1 MEYSLFQ
8 TIEEVSIKDEDKVKK
23 DIYELWQESFGDSD
37 EYTDFYFEW
46 KIGKNQVLTIYKE
59 FLENGIETSPL
70 AAMLHLN
77 PYSLMVKN
85 KEIPANYIVGVAT
98 KESERR
104 KGLMNKLLQASMEQ
118 MYKEEMPFTYLMP
131 AKESIYLPFDF
142 RIVYEQEA
150 WNDKLR
156 QARIKVIKE
165 ERIDVRAASMDDSE
179 VLRAASIDD
188 ENDYKIVV
196 LETYDIE
203 RINELASFTNELLA
217 NEHDI
222 YAKRRPYYYER
233 LINEMRS
240 ASGEVILCYDK
251 DELIGFASYM
261 AEEAIYITEFM
272 SYGDSGG
279 IANDIVH
286 GIEEDVLKA
295 FWKYFSSVT
304 DLDIFKKKQGSQIT
318 AIMVRIINLES
329 FVKMFNSNSPVS
341 LVFDIK
347 DPIIVSNQGR
357 FLLGVDKDKGKI
369 ERSNSNPDISI
380 DIADLARLFFG
391 KLEENELDRLILK
404 DRDLVKKQLAQIN
417 IIDSLFIND
426 VI

>member
-179 VLRAASIDD
+179 ILRAASIDD

-203 RINELASFTNELLA
+203 RINELVSFTNELLA

-222 YAKRRPYYYER
+222 YAKRNPYYYER

-272 SYGDSGG
+272 TYGDSGG

-347 DPIIVSNQGR
+347 DPIIASNQGR
-357 FLLGVDKDKGKI
+357 FLLGVDKDKGNI

>member
-222 YAKRRPYYYER
+222 YAKRRPHYYER

-272 SYGDSGG
+272 TYGDSGG

-347 DPIIVSNQGR
+347 DPIIASNQGR

-391 KLEENELDRLILK
+391 KLKENELDRLILK
-404 DRDLVKKQLAQIN
+404 DRDLVKKQLAEIN

>member
-150 WNDKLR
+150 WNDKLS

-179 VLRAASIDD
+179 ILRAASIDD

-203 RINELASFTNELLA
+203 RINELVSFTNELLA

-222 YAKRRPYYYER
+222 YAKRNPYYYER

-272 SYGDSGG
+272 TYGDSGG

-347 DPIIVSNQGR
+347 DPIIASNQGR
-357 FLLGVDKDKGKI
+357 FLLGVDKDKGNI

-391 KLEENELDRLILK
+391 KLKENELDRLILK

>member
-150 WNDKLR
+150 WNDKLS

-179 VLRAASIDD
+179 ILRAASIDD

-203 RINELASFTNELLA
+203 RINELVSFTNELLA

-222 YAKRRPYYYER
+222 YAKRNPYYYER

-272 SYGDSGG
+272 TYGDSGG

-347 DPIIVSNQGR
+347 DPIIASNQGR
-357 FLLGVDKDKGKI
+357 FLLGVDKDKGNI

-404 DRDLVKKQLAQIN
+404 DRHLVKKQLAQIN

>member
-179 VLRAASIDD
+179 ILRAASIDD

-272 SYGDSGG
+272 TYGDSGG

-347 DPIIVSNQGR
+347 DPIIASNQGR
-357 FLLGVDKDKGKI
+357 FLLGVDKDKGNI

-404 DRDLVKKQLAQIN
+404 DRDLVKKQLAEIN

>member
-150 WNDKLR
+150 WNDKLS

-165 ERIDVRAASMDDSE
+165 ERIDVKAASMDDSE
-179 VLRAASIDD
+179 ILRAASIDD

-203 RINELASFTNELLA
+203 RINELVSFTNELLA

-222 YAKRRPYYYER
+222 YAKRNPYYYER

-272 SYGDSGG
+272 TYGDSGG

-347 DPIIVSNQGR
+347 DPIIASNQGR
-357 FLLGVDKDKGKI
+357 FLLGVDKDKGNI

-404 DRDLVKKQLAQIN
+404 DRHLVKKQLAQIN

>member
-179 VLRAASIDD
+179 ILRAASIDD

-203 RINELASFTNELLA
+203 RINELVEFTNELLA

-272 SYGDSGG
+272 TYGDSGG

-347 DPIIVSNQGR
+347 DPIIASNQGR
-357 FLLGVDKDKGKI
+357 FLLGVDKDKGNI

>member
-150 WNDKLR
+150 WNDKLS

-179 VLRAASIDD
+179 ILRAASIDD

-203 RINELASFTNELLA
+203 RINELVSFTNELLA

-222 YAKRRPYYYER
+222 YAKRNPYYYER

-272 SYGDSGG
+272 TYGDSGG

-347 DPIIVSNQGR
+347 DPIIASNQGR
-357 FLLGVDKDKGKI
+357 FLLGVDKDKGNI

>member
-179 VLRAASIDD
+179 ILRAASIDD

-272 SYGDSGG
+272 TYGDSGG

-347 DPIIVSNQGR
+347 DPIIASNQGR
-357 FLLGVDKDKGKI
+357 FLLGVDKDKGNI

>member
-179 VLRAASIDD
+179 ILRAASIDD

-203 RINELASFTNELLA
+203 RINELVEFTNELLA

-222 YAKRRPYYYER
+222 YAKRRPHYYER

-272 SYGDSGG
+272 TYGDSGG

-347 DPIIVSNQGR
+347 DPIIASNQGR
-357 FLLGVDKDKGKI
+357 FLLGVDKDKGNI

-404 DRDLVKKQLAQIN
+404 DRDLVKKQLAEIN

>member
-150 WNDKLR
+150 WNDKLS

-179 VLRAASIDD
+179 ILRAASIDD

-203 RINELASFTNELLA
+203 RINELVSFTNELLA

-222 YAKRRPYYYER
+222 YAKRNPYYYER

-272 SYGDSGG
+272 TYGDSGG

-347 DPIIVSNQGR
+347 DPIIASNQGR
-357 FLLGVDKDKGKI
+357 FLLGVDKDKGNI

-404 DRDLVKKQLAQIN
+404 ERDLVKKQLAQIN

>member
-1 MEYSLFQ
+1 MEYSLFR

-179 VLRAASIDD
+179 ILRAASIDD

-272 SYGDSGG
+272 TYGDSGG

-347 DPIIVSNQGR
+347 DPIIASNQGR
-357 FLLGVDKDKGKI
+357 FLLGVDKDKGNI

-404 DRDLVKKQLAQIN
+404 DRHLVKKQLAQIN

>member
-150 WNDKLR
+150 WNDKLS

-179 VLRAASIDD
+179 ILRAASIDD

-203 RINELASFTNELLA
+203 RINELVSFTNELLA

-222 YAKRRPYYYER
+222 YAKRNPYYYER

-272 SYGDSGG
+272 TYGDSGG

-347 DPIIVSNQGR
+347 DPIIASNQGR

-391 KLEENELDRLILK
+391 KLKENELDRLILK
-404 DRDLVKKQLAQIN
+404 DRDLVKKQLAEIN